1 VNGGSSAFACD
12 CDLRVDAPGKP
23 PSLVLLAA
31 GLVVLEGQG
40 AGCCKV
46 GSKHKAEFEDGLELL
61 EMLEVVDSEAIDV
74 DEVVNSEAIDV
85 DDVVFVEIGSC
96 DVVIFAGDVRIM
108 VVDTDSPGGTAGKV
122 GKAKEYRPDGSGC
135 TDMTSVYVEE
145 PLVVAVK
152 PP

>member
-1 VNGGSSAFACD
+1 
-12 CDLRVDAPGKP
+12 
-23 PSLVLLAA
+23 
-31 GLVVLEGQG
+31 
-40 AGCCKV
+40 V

-61 EMLEVVDSEAIDV
+61 EMLKVVDSEAIDV
-74 DEVVNSEAIDV
+74 DEVVDSEAIDV
-85 DDVVFVEIGSC
+85 ADVIFVEIGSC
-96 DVVIFAGDVRIM
+96 VVVVFAGNVRIM

>member
-1 VNGGSSAFACD
+1 VNGGSSAFAG
-12 CDLRVDAPGKP
+12 DLTVDAPGKP

-46 GSKHKAEFEDGLELL
+46 GSKHRAEFEDELELL
-61 EMLEVVDSEAIDV
+61 EMLEVVESEAIKV
-74 DEVVNSEAIDV
+74 DEVVDSAIDV
-85 DDVVFVEIGSC
+85 DDVAFVEIGSC
-96 DVVIFAGDVRIM
+96 VVVVFAGNVRIM

>member
-1 VNGGSSAFACD
+1 M
-12 CDLRVDAPGKP
+12 
-23 PSLVLLAA
+23 LLAA

-61 EMLEVVDSEAIDV
+61 EMLKVIDSEAIDV
-74 DEVVNSEAIDV
+74 DEVVDSEAIDV
-85 DDVVFVEIGSC
+85 ADVVFVEIGSC
-96 DVVIFAGDVRIM
+96 VVVVLAGNVRKM

-135 TDMTSVYVEE
+135 TVMASVYVEE
-145 PLVVAVK
+145 LLVVAIK